1 MSRGLK
7 HIVKSMSNVHR
18 PDGRPNVFL
27 FSTARSGSTWLM
39 ELIWTQP
46 GFKYCNQPLSLFNP
60 HVRRHLGTDRWEA
73 LYESGSTPTL
83 ERYFRQ
89 ICEGRVRFANPS
101 PLRGHYRPVTH
112 RIVFKEIHGCADRID
127 WFGDTFNAHIAY
139 LIRHPI
145 AVSISSERFPLLE
158 AFLHTVYRDHFSR
171 EQLALADRIART
183 GSPIERGVLSWCLQ
197 NSVPLREAREDW
209 AVVTYEQLVVDPQP
223 VIDELAVKLE
233 LPAPQRMRDALT
245 VPSVNVKIK
254 STEETQHLLY
264 DTGIERRP
272 DLVDKWRRTVD
283 ESHEARAMEILGA
296 FDLDVYTRGDVFPAE
311 RLWLPSRVPSGRR
324 RNDAIG
330 P

>member
-1 MSRGLK
+1 MSRSLK
-7 HIVKSMSNVHR
+7 HTVKSMSNIHR

-27 FSTARSGSTWLM
+27 FSTPRSGSTWLM

-60 HVRRHLGTDRWEA
+60 HVRKHLGTDRWEA
-73 LYESGSTPTL
+73 LYERGSTPTL

-127 WFGDTFNAHIAY
+127 WFGDTFNARVAY

-145 AVSISSERFPLLE
+145 AVSISSERFPMLD
-158 AFLHTVYRDHFSR
+158 AFLGTAYRDHFSH
-171 EQLALADRIART
+171 EQLALADRLALE
-183 GSPIERGVLSWCLQ
+183 GSPLERGVLSWCLQ
-197 NSVPLREAREDW
+197 NAVPLREASQEW
-209 AVVTYEQLVVDPQP
+209 AIVTYEQLVVDPQP

-233 LPAPQRMRDALT
+233 LPAPQRMTDALA

-254 STEETQHLLY
+254 SSEETQRLLY
-264 DTGIERRP
+264 ETGMDRRP
-272 DLVDKWRRTVD
+272 DLVDKWRRRVD
-283 ESHEARAMEILGA
+283 ANDEARAMAILDA
-296 FDLDVYTRGDVFPAE
+296 FEVDAYTRGDVFPVD
-311 RLWLPSRVPSGRR
+311 RLWVASRAPHQE
-324 RNDAIG
+324 RNDVIS